1 MKLERLVKPYYDAL
15 EEGRVLARRCLECG
29 AIEFPPH
36 YACNT
41 CGYHATEWVELS
53 GHGWLKTIIL
63 PAPTTADSRLSQY
76 GPYGFGEVEFD
87 EGVTTN
93 VVIYGITNKKR
104 KILRERIANGEKI
117 GVHKKIVDLGGYKG
131 LHFELD
137 EEVK

>member
-1 MKLERLVKPYYDAL
+1 MLGFIKKLKTLFPNL
-15 EEGRVLARRCLECG
+15 EEGKVLARRCLECG

-36 YACNT
+36 YACNK

-63 PAPTTADSRLSQY
+63 PAPTTDDARLKPY
-76 GPYGFGEVEFD
+76 GRYGFGEVEFD

-93 VVIYGITNKKR
+93 VVIYGITPKKR
-104 KILRERIANGEKI
+104 KVLRERIANGEKV

-137 EEVK
+137 EGE